1 MVHLH
6 DQAAVLPKDRCRLCN
21 QADVLFLSAST
32 CFQQNILP
40 HIEDT
45 LRGSMSDLSP
55 GAFAVCSYSYT
66 WHARFRLTRQAVTLL
81 GDRSDNPS
89 CVHCR
94 YDPNGSPPRG
104 EICIR
109 GPLLFKEYYKD
120 PKKTEEAMGKSP
132 TCNTVPLTGLH
143 QSSSIH
149 LSICAIMNTLSHEKV
164 EPSTV
169 IARRHTSS
177 PT

>member
-6 DQAAVLPKDRCRLCN
+6 AQAAALLEDRCRMCN
-21 QADVLFLSAST
+21 HTNGLFLSAST
-32 CFQQNILP
+32 CVQQNILP
-40 HIEDT
+40 RIEDT
-45 LRGSMSDLSP
+45 LRGSMRDLSP
-55 GAFAVCSYSYT
+55 GAFGVCSYSHT
-66 WHARFRLTRQAVTLL
+66 CHARFRFTRQTVTHQ

-89 CVHCR
+89 RLYCR

-132 TCNTVPLTGLH
+132 T
-143 QSSSIH
+143 
-149 LSICAIMNTLSHEKV
+149 
-164 EPSTV
+164 
-169 IARRHTSS
+169 
-177 PT
+177 

>member
-1 MVHLH
+1 
-6 DQAAVLPKDRCRLCN
+6 LPQVEDMLRECLC
-21 QADVLFLSAST
+21 
-32 CFQQNILP
+32 
-40 HIEDT
+40 
-45 LRGSMSDLSP
+45 DLSP
-55 GAFAVCSYSYT
+55 GASAACSHSHT
-66 WHARFRLTRQAVTLL
+66 CHARFRFTTQTVTLF

-132 TCNTVPLTGLH
+132 T
-143 QSSSIH
+143 
-149 LSICAIMNTLSHEKV
+149 
-164 EPSTV
+164 
-169 IARRHTSS
+169 
-177 PT
+177 